1 MCSDAIPSLNDHSY
15 RRGLLAAPKTT
26 AKMKLPLLGT
36 RDWGLATARI
46 SGVIG
51 CGLAIAIALPW
62 WVIVFF
68 GGVTLWAFS
77 TDPPPQ
83 RLFVCQREGAGGQF
97 KVMTDREA
105 AQRNAALTA
114 NGLEER
120 WRNS

>member
-1 MCSDAIPSLNDHSY
+1 MKPLGTGY
-15 RRGLLAAPKTT
+15 WLLAS
-26 AKMKLPLLGT
+26 
-36 RDWGLATARI
+36 ARI
-46 SGVIG
+46 AGVIG
-51 CGLAIAIALPW
+51 CGLAIAIPLPW

-68 GGVTLWAFS
+68 GGVTIWAFS
-77 TDPPPQ
+77 AEPPPR
-83 RLFVCQREGAGGQF
+83 RLYICQREGSGGQF